1 MGQGKQIRL
10 CLIFAVL
17 LLAVVGLTSCA
28 TTASSAE
35 PFFGVNQPATGQVL
49 RYVNGPEPAS
59 IDPHLPDGQPEA
71 RIIMALFE
79 GLTEYDP
86 KTLKPIPALAERW
99 ETNQQLTEYTFH
111 LRKNGRWS
119 DGIPITAEDF
129 VYSLRRGV
137 NPATGSNTATLAN
150 YVKYSEAFTNR
161 MAFVREPATGRFL
174 LKKDFKRGADLNE
187 GAASPSPTPNSE
199 EKITEAPTPKAKFDK
214 EEKSDSQNAVEE
226 SDFHK
231 FINSETRLT
240 IPLDEK
246 ERLQITKSNPKLQSG
261 IEGKELLP
269 VKGEDIGIE
278 AVDNYTVRITLEQA
292 APFFLSS
299 LPHQLFRLVPR
310 HIVDKYEDDWTKPE
324 NIVTNGPFKV
334 KEWLPYNR
342 LVVIK
347 DPNYWDAANVKLS
360 QIEFVPSEDQTTTMN
375 LYKTGEVDAFFNH
388 GVPSAWLGEI
398 SQFKDFMK
406 LPEAANNFVKINTTH
421 PPFDKV
427 EVRKAFNMAID
438 KVAYASWRRTVLPSY
453 AFVPEGI
460 FAGYNSPKGD
470 QFNPVEAKRLLSQA
484 GYRDTLGNYDAAKF
498 PVDDVEYLYN
508 TGETNRGIAEFLQAQ
523 WKQNLGITVPLKSME
538 WNAVQNTTQKLEYKG
553 LAQGAWSADYMD
565 PYTFLD
571 LFYSKTA
578 GANSGWFDPAY
589 KQMLDDANSQ
599 LDPPKRLDKLSQA
612 EAYMLNAQ
620 PFISL
625 ATASTNFMKKPYLKG
640 FYPNPQ
646 SLYAWK
652 FVSIEHDQSKW
663 DQAPPKMTE

>member
-1 MGQGKQIRL
+1 MGQGKQIKL
-10 CLIFAVL
+10 CLILAL
-17 LLAVVGLTSCA
+17 LLVLVLGLSGCA
-28 TTASSAE
+28 SSASSAE
-35 PFFGVNQPATGQVL
+35 PYFGVNQPPAGQVL
-49 RYVNGPEPAS
+49 RYVTGPEPAS
-59 IDPHLPDGQPEA
+59 IDPHMPDGQPEA

-99 ETNQQLTEYTFH
+99 ETNKQLTEYTFH

-119 DGIPITAEDF
+119 DGTPITAQDF

-137 NPATGSNTATLAN
+137 NPATGSKSASLAN
-150 YVKYSEAFTNR
+150 YVKYAEAFNTGL
-161 MAFVREPATGRFL
+161 AFVRDPASGRFL
-174 LKKDFKRGADLNE
+174 LKKDFKRGADLHE
-187 GAASPSPTPNSE
+187 GAASPSPTPASE
-199 EKITEAPTPKAKFDK
+199 EEISAEPTPKNKLDK
-214 EEKSDSQNAVEE
+214 EEKTDLPDAVAE
-226 SDFHK
+226 SEFHK
-231 FINSETRLT
+231 FINSETRLAV
-240 IPLDEK
+240 PLDEK
-246 ERLQITKSNPKLQSG
+246 ERLQITKSNPKLQAG
-261 IEGKELLP
+261 IEGLELVP

-278 AVDNYTVRITLEQA
+278 AVDEYTVRITLEQA
-292 APFFLSS
+292 GPFFLSS

-310 HIVDKYEDDWTKPE
+310 HIVDKYGDDWTKPE

-334 KEWLPYNR
+334 KEWLPYDR

-347 DPNYWDAANVKLS
+347 DPNYWDAAKVKLS
-360 QIEFVPSEDQTTTMN
+360 RIDFFPSEEQTTIMN

-406 LPEAANNFVKINTTH
+406 LPEAANGFVKINTTH
-421 PPFDKV
+421 PPFDKI

-470 QFNPVEAKRLLSQA
+470 QFNPVEAKKLLSAA

-508 TGETNRGIAEFLQAQ
+508 TGETNRGVAEFLQAQ
-523 WKQNLGITVPLKSME
+523 WKQNLDITIPLKAME
-538 WNAVQNTTQKLEYKG
+538 WNAVQDATQKLEYKG

-599 LDPPKRLDKLSQA
+599 LDPQKRLDKLSQA
-612 EAYMLNAQ
+612 EAYMFNAQ

-625 ATASTNFMKKPYLKG
+625 ATASTNFMKKPYVKG
-640 FYPNPQ
+640 LYPNPQ

-652 FVSIEHDQSKW
+652 FVYIEYDQAKW